1 MQQTAYP
8 LLRARGTPPKYKC
21 YKNNADRFP
30 TLTSTFLHQ
39 ICPHLVRCAGR
50 NSVWPIGN
58 AGGAAVLSWGRRF
71 GPHLA
76 LLICSCGSGFFDIFD
91 ILRFFYWRWTGS
103 TGSKGAF
110 EFLGLGLGLVG

>member
-1 MQQTAYP
+1 MC
-8 LLRARGTPPKYKC
+8 R
-21 YKNNADRFP
+21 
-30 TLTSTFLHQ
+30 
-39 ICPHLVRCAGR
+39 R

-91 ILRFFYWRWTGS
+91 ILRFFYWRWTDS